1 MSLALTCPARELDL
15 ELFDPGSVTLL
26 RLFKH
31 PGGEWDAPP
40 AAFRNLR
47 VDPPAGH
54 KDDYAVLYTGDE
66 LAAVATECLILQAGE
81 GDRTTWRQDKAAAYR
96 VARYGFLKPA
106 LFLPID
112 GKNRQRLGLAGG
124 QRPWGGYGAWQE
136 AALALHQRF
145 AQVVHGLSWESFHRN
160 QPGRVFAL
168 WHEHK
173 TSCDLRLTTPG
184 EFPLLTEDAQ
194 WRAFLVA
201 HPEIEAID
209 DGAIDDRAGPW
220 RAP

>member
-1 MSLALTCPARELDL
+1 MSLALTCSARELEL
-15 ELFDPGSVTLL
+15 ELLDPGSQSLV

-31 PGGEWDAPP
+31 PGGEWAEPP
-40 AAFRNLR
+40 PAFRNLR

-54 KDDYAVLYTGDE
+54 KDAFAVLYTGDN
-66 LAAVATECLILQAGE
+66 LPAVATECLILQAGD
-81 GDRTTWRQDKAAAYR
+81 GDHCTWRQDRAADYR

-112 GKNRQRLGLAGG
+112 GKNRYRLGLSGG
-124 QRPWGGYGAWQE
+124 QRPWGGYGVYQE

-145 AQVVHGLSWESFHRN
+145 HDVVHGLSWESFHRN

-173 TSCDLRLTTPG
+173 TTIDLALVTPASYPRLVDDP
-184 EFPLLTEDAQ
+184 Q
-194 WRAFLVA
+194 WQAFLA
-201 HPEIEAID
+201 ANPDIEAID
-209 DGAIDDRAGPW
+209 GSAT
-220 RAP
+220 